1 MLKFLFYLIS
11 FAALFMIFIYPMF
24 REGRVSRDHLRSI
37 LSSIFL
43 FIVLWQFVVQAAGAG
58 SGPGSPV
65 DLISDVGP
73 DDHWLILRPI
83 YLFEAPKRGDLV
95 DFYTDKGEHLISRVI
110 GLSGE
115 TVEIYH
121 GEIKIDG
128 KSLRED
134 YVLVRPAYDFTVVVP
149 KESVFVLPDRRA
161 GSAVTAGS
169 HVWGTI
175 SYSEI
180 EGRAWFRYWPVTR
193 IGLIRRPS
201 YE

>member
-1 MLKFLFYLIS
+1 MSTFFFYLII
-11 FAALFMIFIYPMF
+11 FAALFWILVYPML
-24 REGRVSRDHLRSI
+24 REGRVSRDNLRKT
-37 LSSIFL
+37 LSAIFIA
-43 FIVLWQFVVQAAGAG
+43 IVFSQFVAQPARVG

-65 DLISDVGP
+65 ELISDFKP
-73 DDHWLILRPI
+73 DDHWVMVKAI

-95 DFYTDKGEHLISRVI
+95 EFDNKKGEHLISRVI

-115 TVEIYH
+115 TVEIHH

-128 KSLRED
+128 KSLQEE
-134 YVLVRPAYDFTVVVP
+134 YVLVRPAYDYTVIVP
-149 KESVFVLPDRRA
+149 NENVFVLPDRRA
-161 GSAVTAGS
+161 GLAVTAGS

-180 EGRAWFRYWPVTR
+180 SGRAWFRYWPVTR